1 MIRYNVS
8 VQKEGRYLLVA
19 TFTKQDS
26 AIAFA
31 AQETKLT
38 GKYHLVE
45 VIDGGKH

>member
-1 MIRYNVS
+1 MHYNVS
-8 VQKEGRYLLVA
+8 KEEDGRYLLVA

-45 VIDGGKH
+45 VIDGGHH